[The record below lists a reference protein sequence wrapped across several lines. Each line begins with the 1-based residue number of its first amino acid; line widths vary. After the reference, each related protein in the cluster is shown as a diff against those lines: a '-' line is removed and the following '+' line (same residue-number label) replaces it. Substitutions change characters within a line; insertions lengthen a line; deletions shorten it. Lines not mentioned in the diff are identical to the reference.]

1 MDRFSVLSF
10 DGDVMEQ
17 YAKFAMRAKE
27 VIQNLRKEN
36 KIDPYKWECNWA
48 KGCECYPGIKSAI
61 DEVSARPELS
71 DGERVIELRKK
82 IAKLWADEK
91 VRFDIVNW
99 VVTDW
104 GKIDKIQN
112 GTLKKFR
119 DKLSLKQYLV
129 NEYLRSNVASYSK
142 CLAFICPSKYY
153 IYDSRVAL
161 TLNALSFALGYEKE
175 VAFQN
180 PASKSVYTKIIAKA
194 VKIKSRCSK
203 NNYRVYCATLR
214 LMEGIE
220 PEAVVAG
227 LSEAE
232 ELAAFTKVL
241 TSARDG
247 KDDKWNV
254 DAQLKGHFLEQ
265 DLFMLA
271 DKIREGL
278 KKNIVFRENGNN
290 GKYGDLILQKDDLRV
305 RLQNLLLI
313 SSSE

>member
-1 MDRFSVLSF
+1 
-10 DGDVMEQ
+10 MEQ
-17 YAKFAMRAKE
+17 YAKFAIRAKE
-27 VIQNLRKEN
+27 VIENLRKEN
-36 KIDPYKWECNWA
+36 QINPYKWECHLME
-48 KGCECYPGIKSAI
+48 GCERYPRIKSAI

-82 IAKLWADEK
+82 ISELWKSDSDDN
-91 VRFDIVNW
+91 VRLDILKW
-99 VVTDW
+99 VVNDW
-104 GKIDKIQN
+104 GKIDNIQKD
-112 GTLKKFR
+112 TLKKFR
-119 DKLSLKQYLV
+119 EKLSLKQYLA
-129 NEYLRSNVASYSK
+129 NECLRSNVASYSK
-142 CLAFICPSKYY
+142 CLAFVCPNKYY

-161 TLNALSFALGYEKE
+161 ALNALSFALGYEKA

-180 PASKSVYTKIIAKA
+180 PASRSVYTKLIAKT

-220 PEAVVAG
+220 PEAVVAD
-227 LSEAE
+227 LSESE

-247 KDDKWNV
+247 KDDKWIV

-278 KKNIVFRENGNN
+278 KKNIVVRKNGNN
-290 GKYGDLILQKDDLRV
+290 GKCGIPILSKDDLRV
-305 RLQNLLLI
+305 GLQNLLLI